1 MNTYEEIKDTTAQ
14 TETDMEGK
22 ISDVSL
28 PISNLFGIPISKS
41 CRNHQHAGNHP
52 VPEYPS
58 HIKGIINLRGRIISV
73 IDMRIRLNKE
83 EGIYNERTC
92 IIVIDISGRHVGFIV
107 DEVKE
112 VLDVACSDISERSQ
126 LTYTADND
134 YLTGFAKLGEDVILL
149 LDMDKILYDSEC
161 LLIRKK
167 SRNKKFPEKSKES
180 FYCLFS
186 DPCIGC
192 APQRQHFSQNDSGH
206 LQSQSRIAVARQIVS
221 SSSVR
226 RYTWSKLIDDLREK

>member
-22 ISDVSL
+22 YLTFHTDQQ
-28 PISNLFGIPISKS
+28 LFGIPISKVVEIIS
-41 CRNHQHAGNHP
+41 MQEITP

-92 IIVIDISGRHVGFIV
+92 IIVIDIAGRHVGFIV

-149 LDMDKILYDSEC
+149 LDMDKILYDS
-161 LLIRKK
+161 
-167 SRNKKFPEKSKES
+167 
-180 FYCLFS
+180 
-186 DPCIGC
+186 D
-192 APQRQHFSQNDSGH
+192 
-206 LQSQSRIAVARQIVS
+206 IV
-221 SSSVR
+221 
-226 RYTWSKLIDDLREK
+226 YL